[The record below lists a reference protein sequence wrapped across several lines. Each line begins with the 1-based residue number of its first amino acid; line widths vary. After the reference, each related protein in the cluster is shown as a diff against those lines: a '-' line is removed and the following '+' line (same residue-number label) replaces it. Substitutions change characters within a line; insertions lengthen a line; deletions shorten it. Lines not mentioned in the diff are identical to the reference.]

1 MQFITTLPWRTLNIR
16 QCKLIPFSQGGNLYK
31 EPIPASSRMKRSPC
45 VEEAFRANP
54 AERFW
59 QFYFRD
65 HETKT
70 EYVARAFLPIQLVPP
85 LEEYLSRY
93 RPVLLG
99 GRTDPGT
106 LFFNRR
112 GRPFDRKVILRIVG
126 DITTKYAKV
135 RVNPHLFR
143 DIWAVKWL
151 EDHPEDYLTVMKT
164 LWHRKIDTSLKYGA
178 GFDESHAAVR
188 VEEWLKKR
196 KR

>member
-1 MQFITTLPWRTLNIR
+1 
-16 QCKLIPFSQGGNLYK
+16 
-31 EPIPASSRMKRSPC
+31 MKRSLWA
-45 VEEAFRANP
+45 EEAFRSNP

-59 QFYFRD
+59 EFHFRA

-70 EYVARAFLPIQLVPP
+70 EYVARALLPIQLVPP

-99 GRTDPGT
+99 GRPDPGA

-126 DITTKYAKV
+126 DLTMQYGGV
-135 RVNPHLFR
+135 RVNPHLIR

-188 VEEWLKKR
+188 IEEWLSKR